1 MSIKNTPT
9 VVLATEDQ
17 VDHIATLCD
26 KAVRTAVRALPRD
39 SAQRAITNGG
49 LLRRHVNRMLENFFA
64 EEFEEFLIEIDP
76 RVPFEERVRRG
87 NYDYVNENITPD
99 NFKLTKS
106 GKRKI
111 VLYDPKGAVSSEEMI
126 RRMTENQD
134 RPAVLDDALELG
146 YKFPER
152 QRQNPIVFL
161 GEETLWRYP
170 DGDRRVP
177 VLGRW
182 GGGRQL
188 DLGWFGLG
196 WRASYRF
203 AAVREPLA
211 PR

>member
-111 VLYDPKGAVSSEEMI
+111 VLYDPKGERETVYPRGKWSIQIWNDHAH
-126 RRMTENQD
+126 
-134 RPAVLDDALELG
+134 LG
-146 YKFPER
+146 
-152 QRQNPIVFL
+152 
-161 GEETLWRYP
+161 
-170 DGDRRVP
+170 
-177 VLGRW
+177 
-182 GGGRQL
+182 
-188 DLGWFGLG
+188 
-196 WRASYRF
+196 
-203 AAVREPLA
+203 
-211 PR
+211 